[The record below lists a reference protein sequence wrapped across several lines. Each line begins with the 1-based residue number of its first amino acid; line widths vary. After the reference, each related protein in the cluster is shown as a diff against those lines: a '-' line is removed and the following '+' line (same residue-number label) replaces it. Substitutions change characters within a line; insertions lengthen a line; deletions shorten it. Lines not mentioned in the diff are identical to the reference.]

1 MRAMSIA
8 YAAAVSFALIAP
20 AYGQAPE
27 NAAPPFDPA
36 VTAPPAD
43 DGEAPEPA
51 VPAAPAAPA
60 ATPPAAPV
68 VAAAPAAAKI
78 EAAEADA
85 PAGVRHEIE
94 APPPP
99 DAERL
104 LHGFRLG
111 YMFVNDYDRPIDKDD
126 PGSSLKEQL
135 DMKSPHLF
143 VIGYE
148 VMRRM
153 VGHSWLNV
161 ILVGNAMVA
170 GLEQSK
176 FYPSANFLIGFEID
190 RSFQIGVGPN
200 LTPTRDK
207 AAHVIFAAGWT
218 PLVGRIYLPVH
229 AFYVPDVD
237 GNFRTGMTVGVNW

>member
-1 MRAMSIA
+1 M
-8 YAAAVSFALIAP
+8 
-20 AYGQAPE
+20 Q
-27 NAAPPFDPA
+27 
-36 VTAPPAD
+36 
-43 DGEAPEPA
+43 
-51 VPAAPAAPA
+51 
-60 ATPPAAPV
+60 
-68 VAAAPAAAKI
+68 
-78 EAAEADA
+78 
-85 PAGVRHEIE
+85 
-94 APPPP
+94 
-99 DAERL
+99 RL

-111 YMFVNDYDRPIDKDD
+111 YMFVNDFDKPIDASD
-126 PGSSLKEQL
+126 PDSSLKAQL

>member
-1 MRAMSIA
+1 MKSLSIA
-8 YAAAVSFALIAP
+8 VVASLSLALAAP
-20 AYGQAPE
+20 AGAQEAP
-27 NAAPPFDPA
+27 ASDPA
-36 VTAPPAD
+36 PDPITSPPPEAEEPPRPDAPLTPQVAEAPPATTP
-43 DGEAPEPA
+43 APG
-51 VPAAPAAPA
+51 PA
-60 ATPPAAPV
+60 ATVEEEP
-68 VAAAPAAAKI
+68 APA
-78 EAAEADA
+78 
-85 PAGVRHEIE
+85 REIE

-111 YMFVNDYDRPIDKDD
+111 YMFVNDYDRPIDEDD
-126 PGSSLKEQL
+126 PHSSLKEEL

-207 AAHVIFAAGWT
+207 AAHIIFAAGWT